1 MKKRLAFLLA
11 LVMMLSLVACGGGG
25 DAEGGEGEGE
35 AQVRTV
41 NLAVDTALN
50 LLDPYVTNSINELG
64 ILKNF
69 YEGLIYYNYDAA
81 TVEPRVATAWEQSED
96 GLVWTFTI
104 NTDIKFHNGQ
114 NVTVDDVVFS
124 FERAMGEPIM
134 SIYTAPIEKV
144 EALDETTFQ
153 VTLKANSAVF
163 LQYVSSIY
171 ILSKS
176 FYDENNG
183 DITKTICGTG
193 PYKLDSVDMATGLT
207 ASAFADY
214 YRGEASIKAIKWSV
228 ITDASA
234 TALAL
239 EAGDLDYLKI
249 AHSQYATMSAN
260 DKLAVSLLPT
270 THTVWI
276 AFNSSEGPFAD
287 PLVRQA
293 IAYMIDREAIS
304 LACFEGLADVDSL
317 VINRNAEGMPDYDK
331 VLSKYT
337 YDYNP
342 EKGLELLAQAGY
354 DTSKEIDLGELK
366 SYADGHYITKACP
379 VIQANLAQY
388 GVKVAIN
395 AMETNAFVED
405 LYNGAYTMAMSGGSY
420 GVDMSNYYQVWG
432 SYNIGVFGGNQHYWG
447 NAEVDELFE
456 KAAVENDTA
465 KRQEMYGRIMEIMY
479 EECPGTAVGH
489 KYEAIAHTK
498 DLTIPVLH
506 VDGYQMVYEWS
517 FAE

>member
-1 MKKRLAFLLA
+1 MKKILALLLA
-11 LVMMLSLVACGGGG
+11 LIMMFSLVACGDSNKTG
-25 DAEGGEGEGE
+25 DDVAP
-35 AQVRTV
+35 QNRTL
-41 NLAVDTALN
+41 NLAVDAAIEI
-50 LLDPYVTNSINELG
+50 LDPHRTNNINALG

-69 YEGLIYYNYDAA
+69 YEGLIYYNYDAD
-81 TVEPRVATAWEQSED
+81 TVDPRVASAYKQSED
-96 GLVWTFTI
+96 GLVYTFTI
-104 NTDIKFHNGQ
+104 NTDAKFHNGQ
-114 NVTVDDVVFS
+114 NVTVDDVIYS
-124 FERAMGEPIM
+124 WERAKGESIM
-134 SIYTAPIEKV
+134 SIYTAPVEKV
-144 EALDETTFQ
+144 EALDDKTVQ
-153 VTLKANSAVF
+153 ITLNTPNAVF
-163 LQYVSSIY
+163 LQYVSSVMIV
-171 ILSKS
+171 SKS
-176 FYDENNG
+176 FAEANDMS
-183 DITKTICGTG
+183 TAVCGTG
-193 PYKLDSVDMATGLT
+193 PYKVDTVDLATGVT

-270 THTVWI
+270 CHTVWI
-276 AFNSSEGPFAD
+276 AFNCKDGAFAD
-287 PLVRQA
+287 PLVRKA
-293 IAYMIDREAIS
+293 VAYMIDREAIS

-317 VINRNAEGMPDYDK
+317 VINRNAEGMPDYDS

-354 DTSKEIDLGELK
+354 DTSKEIDLGVLK

-388 GVKVAIN
+388 GVKLEIN

-432 SYNIGVFGGNQHYWG
+432 SYNIGIFGGNQHYWG
-447 NAEVDELFE
+447 NAEADELFE
-456 KAAVENDTA
+456 KAAVESDTA

-498 DLTIPVLH
+498 DLNIPVLH

>member
-1 MKKRLAFLLA
+1 MKKSLAILLA
-11 LVMMLSLVACGGGG
+11 LIMMISLAACGNSDDTVN
-25 DAEGGEGEGE
+25 DA
-35 AQVRTV
+35 ATQDRTL

-50 LLDPYVTNSINELG
+50 LLDPYVTNSLNELG

-69 YEGLIYYNYDAA
+69 YEGLIYYNYDAD
-81 TVEPRVATAWEQSED
+81 TVEPRVASAWEQSED

-104 NTDIKFHNGQ
+104 NTDIKFHNGK
-114 NVTVDDVVFS
+114 NVTVEDVVFS
-124 FERAMGEPIM
+124 YERAMEEALM
-134 SIYTAPIEKV
+134 SIYAAPIEKV
-144 EALDETTFQ
+144 EAVDETTFK
-153 VTLKANSAVF
+153 VTLNSNNAVF
-163 LQYVSSIY
+163 LQYVSNIF
-171 ILSKS
+171 ILNKS

-193 PYKLDSVDMATGLT
+193 PYKLDTVDMATALT

-214 YRGEASIKAIKWSV
+214 WRGEASIKSVKWSV

-260 DKLAVSLLPT
+260 DKLSVSLLPT
-270 THTVWI
+270 CHTVWI
-276 AFNSSEGPFAD
+276 SFNCKEGPFAD

-293 IAYMIDREAIS
+293 VSYMIDREAIS
-304 LACFEGLADVDSL
+304 MACFEGLADVDSL
-317 VINRNAEGMPDYDK
+317 VINRNAEGMPDYDS
-331 VLSKYT
+331 VLSNYT
-337 YDYNP
+337 YEYNP

-354 DTSKEIDLGELK
+354 DTTKEIDLGEMK
-366 SYADGHYITKACP
+366 SYAEGHYITKACP
-379 VIQANLAQY
+379 VIQSNLAQY
-388 GVKVAIN
+388 GVKISIN

-405 LYNGAYTMAMSGGSY
+405 LYNGTYTIAMAGGSY

-432 SYNIGVFGGNQHYWG
+432 SYNIGVFGGNPSFWG
-447 NAEVDELFE
+447 NAEADELFE
-456 KAAVENDTA
+456 KAAIENDTA

-498 DLTIPVLH
+498 SLVIPVLH